1 MKSLYAIAFNLVLL
15 VFIGV
20 GCNNPDSVAGADEN
34 TEANDTIT
42 VTEDSLYVEEVM
54 IQTPDS
60 IDILLGL
67 GNPEFGDLDSMVAR
81 RHIRVL
87 VPYSP
92 TFYYMDG
99 KDRKGLALEEVNL
112 FEKSIHRQLKLRY
125 PTIQLIIIPVSRQ
138 HIFRLLNEGH
148 GDIAIAGL
156 AINEHRQEI
165 VDFSIPAISG
175 ISEVLVGSIT
185 APKINSLAD
194 LSGKEVYVH
203 EGSDYYQTLIKLS
216 DSLQSLNLAPITIVP
231 ADPFLDDE
239 DILQMVNAGNIK
251 YTAMMKEAA
260 EHWNTVLDSMIVYS
274 DLPLKT
280 DVSIGWAIRKN
291 SPKLKK
297 EVDYF
302 VRNHRKGTLTGNILF
317 KKYFTNKAKLK
328 NVTSQ
333 AAMKR
338 MQDAKA
344 IFQKYADM
352 YNMDW
357 LFMVAQG
364 YQESGLNNNRRSH
377 AGAVGI
383 MQVKPSTAAGS
394 PIYIHNVYDID
405 NNIHASAK
413 YMDYIRT
420 SYLQDSAISPLDRQL
435 LALAS
440 YNAGPNRIRGLR
452 KRAAA
457 RGLNPNVWF
466 DNVELMAAYSIGRE
480 TTTYVSNIYKYYA
493 SYRTLLHYEELANQD
508 VIP

>member
-1 MKSLYAIAFNLVLL
+1 MNCRNAIGLL
-15 VFIGV
+15 SITVALFIS
-20 GCNNPDSVAGADEN
+20 GCNNSEASVSKEPKDSTALEEDSVYA
-34 TEANDTIT
+34 
-42 VTEDSLYVEEVM
+42 EELM
-54 IQTPDS
+54 IQTQDS

-67 GNPEFGDLDSMVAR
+67 GKPEFGDLDSMVAR

-92 TFYYMDG
+92 TFYYVEG

-112 FEKSIHRQLKLRY
+112 FEKAIHRQLGLRY
-125 PTIQLIIIPVSRQ
+125 PTIQLILIPVSRE
-138 HIFRLLNEGH
+138 HIFRLMNEGY

-156 AINEHRQEI
+156 AINEQRQEW
-165 VDFSIPAISG
+165 VDFSIPTITG
-175 ISEVLVGSIT
+175 VSEVLVGASN
-185 APKINSLAD
+185 APEIKSLAD
-194 LSGKEVYVH
+194 LSGKNIYVH
-203 EGSDYYQTLIKLS
+203 EGSDYFQTLNKLN
-216 DSLQSLNLAPITIVP
+216 DSLTSVNLKPIHIIA

-239 DILQMVNAGNIK
+239 DILQMVNSGNID
-251 YTAMMKEAA
+251 YTVMMKEAA
-260 EHWNTVLDSMIVYS
+260 VHWNTVLDSMIVFA
-274 DLPLKT
+274 DVPLKKN
-280 DVSIGWAIRKN
+280 VEIGWAFRKD

-297 EVDYF
+297 EVDHF
-302 VRNHRKGTLTGNILF
+302 VRSHRKGTLNGNMLF
-317 KKYFTNKAKLK
+317 NKYFKRKAKLK
-328 NVTSQ
+328 NVTSE

-338 MQDAKA
+338 MEAAKA

-352 YNMDW
+352 YHMDW

-364 YQESGLNNNRRSH
+364 YQESGLDNNRRSH

-394 PIYIHNVYDID
+394 PIYIHNVYDLD

-420 SYLQDSAISPLDRQL
+420 SYLQDSSISPLDRQL

-452 KRAAA
+452 KRAEA

-466 DNVELMAAYSIGRE
+466 DNVEIIAAHSIGKE
-480 TTTYVSNIYKYYA
+480 TVTYVSNIYKYYA
-493 SYRTLLHYEELANQD
+493 SYRTLLHYEELTNQH